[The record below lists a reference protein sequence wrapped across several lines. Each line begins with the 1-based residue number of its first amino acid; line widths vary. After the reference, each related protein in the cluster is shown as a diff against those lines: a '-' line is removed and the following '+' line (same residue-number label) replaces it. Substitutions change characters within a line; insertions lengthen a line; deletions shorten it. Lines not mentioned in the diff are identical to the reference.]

1 VHDVQRKVEC
11 VPKENNMWVQEVG
24 RLMLDH
30 ALFISKPALP
40 LDKLLE
46 LIQTVMKASGN
57 GLTIS
62 GYAGPRF
69 TAQPMS
75 SGCFP
80 AVASAPSTKTCMV
93 PFRRNFIHSQD
104 LKLHNLKHKGYHH
117 SRQIINLQIKPW
129 QKNK

>member
-62 GYAGPRF
+62 GLRW
-69 TAQPMS
+69 
-75 SGCFP
+75 
-80 AVASAPSTKTCMV
+80 ASLHRAAHE
-93 PFRRNFIHSQD
+93 FRLF
-104 LKLHNLKHKGYHH
+104 
-117 SRQIINLQIKPW
+117 SRCC
-129 QKNK
+129 